1 MQGKNFKLFFI
12 ACSILNGIRN
22 LCAQKP
28 MSAPDASGLALFGQ
42 TTSQMIVAA
51 LRQSQAQVQDF
62 NGDGEINC
70 MDYSCSFKAAWDSM
84 YPDQKERCELVRNK
98 NPLTGMHHLFALVK
112 GGMNAD
118 IEVETW
124 AFYPDVYDMQS
135 NWTDGRYDRK
145 YNIYGETKRWMRECG
160 LW

>member
-1 MQGKNFKLFFI
+1 MQGKIFKLLFI
-12 ACSILNGIRN
+12 ACSILNGMRN

-28 MSAPDASGLALFGQ
+28 MSAPDACGLALLGQ
-42 TTSQMIVAA
+42 TTSQMIVSA

-70 MDYSCSFKAAWDSM
+70 MDYSCSFKVAWDKM
-84 YPDQKERCELVRNK
+84 FPDLKDDCKLVRNK
-98 NPLTGMHHLFALVK
+98 NPINGMHHLFATVDD
-112 GGMNAD
+112 GTGTE

-124 AFYPDVYDMQS
+124 AFYPDIFDMQR
-135 NWTDGRYDRK
+135 NWSDGRYDPA
-145 YNIYGETKRWMRECG
+145 YNIYGETERWMRECG